1 MASSGRAARWKE
13 TYRERDPAALKQD
26 IQIYHSHQQSSP
38 PQQWTAPLT
47 LVRQTRC
54 CHQLFPTDSAGSQP
68 NFTSLSSASCF
79 SRWKI
84 WNMLSP
90 TPVRAIRISKE
101 ITRKPMLLLS
111 LVLFGF
117 LLLSGTGGGK
127 GAIGGAEGQ
136 EVLVLAQPSTQNIC
150 GYT

>member
-1 MASSGRAARWKE
+1 
-13 TYRERDPAALKQD
+13 
-26 IQIYHSHQQSSP
+26 
-38 PQQWTAPLT
+38 
-47 LVRQTRC
+47 
-54 CHQLFPTDSAGSQP
+54 
-68 NFTSLSSASCF
+68 
-79 SRWKI
+79 
-84 WNMLSP
+84 
-90 TPVRAIRISKE
+90 
-101 ITRKPMLLLS
+101 MLLLS